1 MQLALRPAQFRA
13 LLRADKLPPMA
24 PTPERFAKIMRVLR
38 LRQPTL
44 TVLMDEVNKPHN
56 LSAIV
61 RTCDAVGVLEAHA
74 VPPKHGTLAA
84 FEGHTY
90 DATSGSAHKWVKV
103 NPHADA
109 VSAVRDLQ
117 ARGFQVLATHL
128 SQRSVD
134 YREADYTRPSCVLL
148 GAEKWGVGDEAA
160 ELADQNIII
169 PMYGMVQSLNVSVAA
184 ATILFEAQRQRLAAG
199 MYEQPQ
205 LAPEALAALAFE
217 WAYPDLA
224 PTLKGRGE
232 PYPALDEHG
241 QILS

>member
-1 MQLALRPAQFRA
+1 
-13 LLRADKLPPMA
+13 MA
-24 PTPERFAKIMRVLR
+24 PTPERFAKILRVLQK
-38 LRQPTL
+38 RQPTL

-74 VPPKHGTLAA
+74 VPPSGGKLAE

-103 NPHADA
+103 NKQTDA
-109 VSAVRDLQ
+109 LAAVRELQ
-117 ARGFQVLATHL
+117 GRGFQVLATHL

-134 YREADYTRPSCVLL
+134 YREVDYTRPTCVLL
-148 GAEKWGVGDEAA
+148 GAEKWGVGDGAA
-160 ELADQNIII
+160 QAADHNIVI
-169 PMYGMVQSLNVSVAA
+169 PMFGMVQSLNVSVAA

-199 MYEQPQ
+199 MYAAPQ
-205 LAPEALAALAFE
+205 LAPADLAALAFE

-224 PTLKGRGE
+224 PAYRERGE
-232 PYPALDEHG
+232 AYPALDETG
-241 QILS
+241 QIIS

>member
-1 MQLALRPAQFRA
+1 
-13 LLRADKLPPMA
+13 
-24 PTPERFAKIMRVLR
+24 MRVL
-38 LRQPTL
+38 LKRQPTL

-103 NPHADA
+103 SPHADA
-109 VSAVRDLQ
+109 ISAVRELQ
-117 ARGFQVLATHL
+117 GRGFQVLATHL

-134 YREADYTRPSCVLL
+134 YREVDYARPSCVLL
-148 GAEKWGVGDEAA
+148 GAEKWGVSDEAA
-160 ELADQNIII
+160 EAADQNIII

-199 MYEQPQ
+199 MYDTPQ
-205 LAPEALAALAFE
+205 LEGQALANLAFE

-224 PTLKGRGE
+224 PSYRDRGE
-232 PYPALDEHG
+232 PYPVLDEQG
-241 QILS
+241 LF